1 MIIRRVRRRPG
12 SEGVFFYG
20 YIVVAA
26 AFLITSAIWAVYYA
40 FGIFFKPMLTEFGW
54 TRAMT
59 SGPFSMSL
67 IINGILAVAMGS
79 LTDRLGP
86 RAVMSLCGLLLGAGY
101 ILLSQVSDLW
111 QLYMFYGVIVG
122 AGMGGSFI
130 PLMST
135 VTRWFVKKR
144 NSMTGIVAAGIGV
157 GAFVGPKTA
166 GRLIPVY
173 GWRISYVIM
182 GGALLI
188 VAVLLAQLL
197 KKDPA
202 QIGLAAYG
210 DDEGE
215 QTMGEGLSDGLSLWD
230 ALVTSRFWVFFA
242 TGFCYGFF
250 LFSVM
255 VHIASHAGEIGFSAA
270 VAANILATVGGLSI
284 PGKVIMGRA
293 GDIMGSRQTM
303 LLGFILVSAAQL
315 WLATA
320 ETIWA
325 LYGAGAL
332 FGLSYG
338 GCTVAHSPLVAVL
351 FGLRSHG
358 LILGVFSLSVMIGG
372 AVGPFLTGYLCDI
385 HGSYHSAFLLSA
397 GISVAGALF
406 TAVLKQNRVN
416 Q

>member
-1 MIIRRVRRRPG
+1 MSVRQVRRRPG
-12 SEGVFFYG
+12 SESALFYG
-20 YIVVAA
+20 YVVVAS
-26 AFLITSAIWAVYYA
+26 AFLITSAMWAVYYA
-40 FGIFFKPMLTEFGW
+40 FGIFFKPMLNEFGW

-59 SGPFSMSL
+59 SGPFSMSM
-67 IINGILAVAMGS
+67 IINGILAVAMGG

-86 RAVMSLCGLLLGAGY
+86 RAVMSLCGLLLGVGY
-101 ILLSQVSDLW
+101 ILLSQVRDLW
-111 QLYMFYGVIVG
+111 QLYIFYGVIVG

-135 VTRWFVKKR
+135 VARWFVKKR

-157 GAFVGPKTA
+157 GAFIGPKAA

-182 GGALLI
+182 GGTLLI

-197 KKDPA
+197 KRDPA
-202 QIGLAAYG
+202 NMGLVAYG

-215 QTMGEGLSDGLSLWD
+215 KPRAKGLPDGLSLRD
-230 ALVTSRFWVFFA
+230 ALVTSQFWVFFA
-242 TGFCYGFF
+242 TGFCYGFCV
-250 LFSVM
+250 FSIM

-270 VAANILATVGGLSI
+270 VAANLLATVGGLSI

-293 GDIMGSRQTM
+293 GDIIGSRQTM

-320 ETIWA
+320 VSTWT
-325 LYGAGAL
+325 LFGAGAL

-358 LILGVFSLSVMIGG
+358 LILGVFSLGVMIGG
-372 AVGPFLTGYLCDI
+372 AVGPFLTGYLCDVN
-385 HGSYHSAFLLSA
+385 GSYHSAFMVSA
-397 GISVAGALF
+397 GISMAGALF
-406 TAVLKQNRVN
+406 TAILKQNRVN
-416 Q
+416 